1 MTPLNKIS
9 RAVTA
14 YSYPFTL
21 KSTLAHKESIDA
33 ILDEQIIST
42 RDGGVHYFLVWW
54 RGRPDSDCTW
64 ITLDEL
70 QRLDLDLLENYQSSL
85 DFHSTRL
92 SSSHP
97 GEVGVDTRYKPPIIR
112 MYGRKSK
119 KKTAQPVTLWM
130 EPIGYWA

>member
-21 KSTLAHKESIDA
+21 KSTLAYKESIDA
-33 ILDEQIIST
+33 ILDEQIVST
-42 RDGGVHYFLVWW
+42 KDGGVHRFLVRW

-64 ITLDEL
+64 ITRDEL

-97 GEVGVDTRYKPPIIR
+97 GEVGVDTTYKPPIIC

-119 KKTAQPVTLWM
+119 KKTAQPVALWM
-130 EPIGYWA
+130 EPIGY